1 MKIFEEALNKFLS
14 TTKKIAQHLVKK
26 KKKNHSSDEKK
37 KPTVLVCKKIT
48 VLVCKKLVVNQS
60 HVFGDSGPR
69 ILLACSTPFPNSSSA
84 SAEGEEQWRGR

>member
-1 MKIFEEALNKFLS
+1 MR
-14 TTKKIAQHLVKK
+14 KKNPQSWCVKK
-26 KKKNHSSDEKK
+26 SQFWC
-37 KPTVLVCKKIT
+37 VKKIT
-48 VLVCKKLVVNQS
+48 VLVCKKLLVNQS